1 MASQFWRD
9 NCGDRL
15 SMFINMEKF
24 CDACIQFGDG
34 SSSFTLNCHY
44 VVLSLH
50 SDVFRDNIEEYP
62 MKGSK
67 RCISFSKYSQVEQT
81 VIADIILSFYNG
93 ILAID
98 EQNFKTVYKF
108 SISYKVSWIQE
119 QALVEIHTFLKDT
132 NVLSFLLLSEE
143 TRCKKLRGELIRFIV
158 QTRLSDY
165 RRIMSSADL
174 HSLSPT
180 TLKTFLKATKQLDDR
195 PELETLEGVI
205 SWMGDS
211 VVRLAFIKKFFDLV
225 CWERLA
231 GSESLVEA
239 LTTRLEEELFPKLS
253 EEQLMYVKK
262 CLQDAANFAACSGT
276 MKEAMAVFSASRWTE
291 FPLELAEFVLSNDF
305 INATNEYV
313 IAEAALVWLDDQE
326 RSSLQAADII
336 SIMSTIRVDRL
347 HGTYILKTLQPHV
360 MKYEISP
367 NDWIQSCSRSHVP
380 RKNTDNTASGSVVS
394 LTVPTDKKGKE
405 LLALKNGIYNLMA
418 VCKCSYHCTGGP
430 RECLT
435 VTITVNNK
443 ASPPVSVKKSQCD
456 FCNRMVL
463 HVYCENG
470 NLSKCPFLT
479 CGSSTRIKQVLK
491 QSGLSFY
498 AVLSEAEDR
507 SGGVRKSSW
516 YNTPV
521 RTVVRT
527 LDNNNVSSLTEYELL
542 EAALDWLDFRMP
554 DKTYHEV
561 VLSCIRLNFL
571 HESYLKDVVIRY
583 LKTNYFIKAELL
595 KSLLK
600 PREQERRGC
609 SISPCYKKIIV
620 CRVPLP
626 VVELKH
632 GDHVIYE
639 ECLCE
644 VSSFQGEI
652 YSGTLTVKL
661 SVRVKQIPALT
672 ITAKCSKCNISLRH
686 AYLSSTSRLTSFPG
700 LATASVYRLREVFTA
715 CLQRNES
722 SESDVSTPSEVSYS
736 AGGTGSREIPGLIP
750 LDKLALNLILG
761 P

>member
-1 MASQFWRD
+1 
-9 NCGDRL
+9 
-15 SMFINMEKF
+15 MFINMEKF

-50 SDVFRDNIEEYP
+50 SDVFKDTIEEYP
-62 MKGSK
+62 VRGNK
-67 RCISFSKYSQVEQT
+67 RCISFSNYSQVEQT
-81 VIADIILSFYNG
+81 IIADIILSFYNG

-98 EQNFKTVYKF
+98 EQNFKTIYKF
-108 SISYKVSWIQE
+108 SIKYKVSWIQE
-119 QALVEIHTFLKDT
+119 QSLVELHTFVKES
-132 NVLSFLLLSEE
+132 NVVSFLQLSEE

-165 RRIMSSADL
+165 RRIMSPTEL
-174 HSLSPT
+174 QTLSPT
-180 TLKTFLKATKQLDDR
+180 TLKMFLKATKQLDER
-195 PELETLEGVI
+195 PELETLQGVLTWI
-205 SWMGDS
+205 GDS
-211 VVRLAFIKKFFDLV
+211 VVRLAYINKFFDLV

-231 GSESLVEA
+231 GSESLVEG
-239 LTTRLEEELFPKLS
+239 LTRRFEEELYPKLS
-253 EEQLMYVKK
+253 EEQLVYVKK

-276 MKEAMAVFSASRWTE
+276 MKEAMAVFSASRWTS

-305 INATNEYV
+305 INVTNEYV

-326 RSSLQAADII
+326 KSSLQAPDII
-336 SIMSTIRVDRL
+336 SILSTIRVDGL
-347 HGTYILKTLQPHV
+347 HGTYVLKTLQPHV
-360 MKYEISP
+360 MRYEITPSE
-367 NDWIQSCSRSHVP
+367 WIQICSCDHVT
-380 RKNTDNTASGSVVS
+380 RKNTDNTSSGSVVS
-394 LTVPTDKKGKE
+394 LTIPPDKKGKD
-405 LLALKNGIYNLMA
+405 LLCLKNGTYNLTA

-435 VTITVNNK
+435 VTIAVNNK
-443 ASPPVSVKKSQCD
+443 ASPPVAVKKSQCD

-463 HVYCENG
+463 HVYLDSDNS
-470 NLSKCPFLT
+470 SKFPSLT
-479 CGSSTRIKQVLK
+479 CGNPTRIKQFLK
-491 QSGLSFY
+491 QTGIKFY

-516 YNTPV
+516 YKTPV
-521 RTVVRT
+521 KTVVRT
-527 LDNNNVSSLTEYELL
+527 LANNNVSSLTEYELL

-561 VLSCIRLNFL
+561 VLSCIRFSLL
-571 HESYLKDVVIRY
+571 HESYLKDVIIKY
-583 LKTNYFIKAELL
+583 LKTYYFIKPEFL

-600 PREQERRGC
+600 PEEEERRGC
-609 SISPCYKKIIV
+609 SISPCYKKILL
-620 CRVPLP
+620 CRIPLP
-626 VVELKH
+626 VVELKQ
-632 GDHVIYE
+632 GEHVLYE

-644 VSSFQGEI
+644 VSSFRGEI
-652 YSGTLTVKL
+652 YPGTLTVTL
-661 SVRVKQIPALT
+661 SVKVKQIPALT

-686 AYLSSTSRLTSFPG
+686 AYITSTSRLSSFPG

-722 SESDVSTPSEVSYS
+722 SESDVSTPSEVGSS
-736 AGGTGSREIPGLIP
+736 LGGTGSREIPGLIP